1 MVKNKFFTGVSI
13 LMGTCIGAGILGMPY
28 LVSKAGFFPSM
39 VLIFFLTILMTLI
52 NLYIGEIT
60 LRTKEKH
67 QLSGY
72 AEKYLGRKGKFF
84 MEFATIFGIFSAIVA
99 YLFAVGESISFLIYG
114 NTKNFIL
121 FGILFGVLMSALI
134 WKGIHGLKK
143 IEKINISIII
153 LAIVSMIFIFANKIN
168 FANLSHI
175 SSENFFIPFGI
186 ILFSLLCSSAIPE
199 MNFAFGKDKKLMKKS
214 IIIGMISIALIY
226 FLFNLI
232 VIGLNGINTPEIATL
247 SLGTIFVLF
256 GILTL
261 FGAYVALGN
270 ALEQT
275 FISDNK
281 FSKAKSWF
289 LSSIIPIILFFIVGY
304 FNILSFTKMLAIGGV
319 ISGGMT
325 GILILFILKN
335 AKKNGNRK
343 PEYSIPINWF
353 LIILISLIFIG
364 AILFE
369 LF

>member
-1 MVKNKFFTGVSI
+1 MKNKLFTGVSI

-39 VLIFFLTILMTLI
+39 ILIFFLTILMTLI

-72 AEKYLGRKGKFF
+72 AEKYLGRKGKLI
-84 MEFATIFGIFSAIVA
+84 MEFATIFGIFSAIIA
-99 YLFAVGESISFLIYG
+99 YLFGIGESISFLIYG
-114 NTKNFIL
+114 NTTNFVL
-121 FGILFGVLMSALI
+121 FGVLFGVLMSGLI

-168 FANLSHI
+168 LSKI
-175 SSENFFIPFGI
+175 YYSDYSNFFTPFGV
-186 ILFSLLCSSAIPE
+186 ILFSLLCFSAIPE
-199 MNFAFGKDKKLMKKS
+199 LNFVFGKDKKMMKKT
-214 IIIGMISIALIY
+214 IIFGMISIALIY
-226 FLFNLI
+226 FLFDFI
-232 VIGLNGINTPEIATL
+232 VIGINGINTPEIATL

-256 GILTL
+256 GILTM

-281 FSKAKSWF
+281 FSKLKSWF
-289 LSSIIPIILFFIVGY
+289 LSSVVPIILFFIVSY
-304 FNILSFTKMLAIGGV
+304 FNVLSFTKMLAIGGV
-319 ISGGMT
+319 VSGGLT
-325 GILILFILKN
+325 GILILLVLKR
-335 AKKNGNRK
+335 AKKKGNRN
-343 PEYSIPINWF
+343 PEYSIPLNWF
-353 LIILISLIFIG
+353 FIILLSLIFIV
-364 AILFE
+364 ATFFE